1 MGHYIK
7 FFREF
12 SYCLPLISIRIYCYL
27 NEVIKEES
35 KIKRSEKILGLEV
48 LSALSGVLIALQSR
62 INGELSDQ
70 MGDSLEAALVSFG
83 TGLIFVSL
91 ISLFRKDVRAG
102 FSDIFKAVTSKQLPL
117 WRLSAGMLGA
127 SFVAMQTHVV
137 PIAGVALFTVAS
149 LAGQT
154 AISLWVDH
162 IGLGGGIKSRITK
175 PRVIA
180 AIVTVGA
187 VVISAWDRFVMSD
200 FSILAITL
208 AVFAGSWVGVQ
219 RAFNGQ
225 INSFSKKSFATSQLN
240 FITGFSFLTFLLILR
255 SLFTGHSIMNLTS
268 GPWWMFLGGS
278 IGVFYIAFS
287 AVAVQYVGVLEF
299 TLLSV
304 GGMLIGSLLLDV
316 FAPTQGTHISPNLIA
331 GIFLTYLGVIANG
344 QSRLSRK

>member
-1 MGHYIK
+1 
-7 FFREF
+7 
-12 SYCLPLISIRIYCYL
+12 LIRKKH
-27 NEVIKEES
+27 N
-35 KIKRSEKILGLEV
+35 LEV
-48 LSALSGVLIALQSR
+48 LSAFSGVLIALQSR

-91 ISLFRKDVRAG
+91 ISLFRKDVREG
-102 FSDIFKAVTSKQLPL
+102 FANIYKAVKLKQLPM

-162 IGLGGGIKSRITK
+162 VGLAGGIKSTISKR
-175 PRVIA
+175 RVIA
-180 AIVTVGA
+180 AIITVGA

-208 AVFAGSWVGVQ
+208 AIFAGSWVGVQ
-219 RAFNGQ
+219 RALNGQ

-255 SLFTGHSIMNLTS
+255 SLFTDHSIMNLTS

-316 FAPTQGTHISPNLIA
+316 FVPTEGTHISPYLIA

-344 QSRLSRK
+344 QSRFARK

>member
-1 MGHYIK
+1 M
-7 FFREF
+7 
-12 SYCLPLISIRIYCYL
+12 
-27 NEVIKEES
+27 
-35 KIKRSEKILGLEV
+35 
-48 LSALSGVLIALQSR
+48 
-62 INGELSDQ
+62 D
-70 MGDSLEAALVSFG
+70 DSLEAALVSFG

-91 ISLFRKDVRAG
+91 ITLFRKEVRAG
-102 FSDIFKAVTSKQLPL
+102 FKDIFKAVSTKQLPI
-117 WRLSAGMLGA
+117 WRLTAGFLGA
-127 SFVAMQTHVV
+127 SFVVMQTHVV

-154 AISLWVDH
+154 AISLWIDH
-162 IGLGGGIKSRITK
+162 VGLAGGIKSAISKRRI
-175 PRVIA
+175 VA
-180 AIVTVGA
+180 AIITIGA
-187 VVISAWDRFVMSD
+187 VAISAWDRFSMSS

-219 RAFNGQ
+219 RALNGQ

-240 FITGFSFLTFLLILR
+240 FITGFTFLTFLLVLR
-255 SLFTGHSIMNLTS
+255 SLFTDHSILNLTS

-304 GGMLIGSLLLDV
+304 GGMLFGSLLLDIFV
-316 FAPTQGTHISPNLIA
+316 PTAGTHISLYLIA

-344 QSRLSRK
+344 QTRLSRK

>member
-1 MGHYIK
+1 
-7 FFREF
+7 
-12 SYCLPLISIRIYCYL
+12 
-27 NEVIKEES
+27 
-35 KIKRSEKILGLEV
+35 
-48 LSALSGVLIALQSR
+48 
-62 INGELSDQ
+62 

-83 TGLIFVSL
+83 SGLIFVSL
-91 ISLFRKDVRAG
+91 IAAFRKEVRLG
-102 FSDIFKAVTSKQLPL
+102 SKQIFIAVRNKDLSY
-117 WRLSAGMLGA
+117 WRLGAGMLGA

-137 PIAGVALFTVAS
+137 PIVGVAIFTVAS

-162 IGLGGGIKSRITK
+162 VGLMGIGKSLITMR
-175 PRVIA
+175 RVLAATITLL
-180 AIVTVGA
+180 AIVVS
-187 VVISAWDRFVMSD
+187 VWDRFAMSD

-208 AVFAGSWVGVQ
+208 AIFAGSGVGVQ
-219 RAFNGQ
+219 RALNGQ
-225 INSFSKKSFATSQLN
+225 INSYSKRSFATSQLN
-240 FITGFSFLTFLLILR
+240 FITGTIFLILLLLIR
-255 SLFTGHSIMNLTS
+255 SLFTDYSIMNLTS

-316 FAPTQGTHISPNLIA
+316 FVPTQGTHISPYLIA